1 MRAMAKPTSYLCLAA
16 FALLVTMGCGPDEN
30 SPEMG
35 AVAPKPNPDVI
46 NNLPQDVKDRM
57 QSQGA
62 DPQAD
67 AMAKAA
73 AARKSGQ

>member
-1 MRAMAKPTSYLCLAA
+1 MAGRISFFCLATLSA
-16 FALLVTMGCGPDEN
+16 LVTMGCGPDEN

-46 NNLPQDVKDRM
+46 NNLPQEVRDKM
-57 QSQGA
+57 QNQGA
-62 DPQAD
+62 DPQAE

-73 AARKSGQ
+73 EARKSGQ